1 MTEETAR
8 KSARRHHRVVVAG
21 GGSAGIAVAAR
32 LRRAGVADVAV
43 IEPSERHFY
52 QPLWTLVG
60 AGVARKE
67 SSVRPQE
74 SVMPAGVTWLRDA
87 VRTFLPDE
95 SALQTEGGARVE
107 YDYLVVAT
115 GIRLRFEAIAG
126 LEAALGKGGVCSNY
140 AYEQCEKTWEALR
153 TFRGGRAI
161 FTMPT
166 PPIKCAGAPQKIAYL
181 ADDWLRI
188 SGVRDRTEIV
198 YAAATPGIFAVPAY
212 ARVLDGVVARKGI
225 RTLFR
230 HELVEIRGERREAV
244 FRDLE
249 RGAEV
254 VLPYDVLHAVPP
266 QGPPDCLRA
275 SALADAGGFAEV
287 DRASLRHVRYPN
299 VFALGDA
306 SSLPTSRT
314 AAAARKQAPVLV
326 ANLLAAMRGAEGS
339 ARYDGYTA
347 CPIPTGY
354 GKLLLAEFDYDLRP
368 APTFPFLD
376 PTRER
381 WAWYQLKRFGLPAL
395 YWHGML
401 AGRA

>member
-1 MTEETAR
+1 MTEETKQNGR
-8 KSARRHHRVVVAG
+8 RRHAVVVAG
-21 GGSAGIAVAAR
+21 GGSAGITVAAR

-43 IEPSERHFY
+43 IEPSDRHCY

-60 AGVARKE
+60 AGVVPKE
-67 SSVRPQE
+67 SSARPE
-74 SVMPAGVTWLRDA
+74 ASVIPRGVTWVRDA
-87 VRTFLPDE
+87 VTSFLPDE
-95 SALQTEGGARVE
+95 NALTTEGGARVE
-107 YDYLVVAT
+107 YGFLVVAT
-115 GIRLRFEAIAG
+115 GIRLRWDAIQG
-126 LEAALGKGGVCSNY
+126 LEAALGKGGVCSNTP
-140 AYEQCEKTWEALR
+140 YEQCEKTWEAIR
-153 TFRGGRAI
+153 SFRGGRAI
-161 FTMPT
+161 FTMPV
-166 PPIKCAGAPQKIAYL
+166 PPIKCAGAPQKIMYL
-181 ADDWLRI
+181 ADDWFRR
-188 SGVRDRTEIV
+188 SGVRDRAEIV
-198 YAAATPGIFAVPAY
+198 YAAATPSIFAVPAY
-212 ARVLDGVVARKGI
+212 ARVLDAVVARKGI

-254 VLPYDVLHAVPP
+254 VLPYDLLHVVPP
-266 QGPPDCLRA
+266 QGPPECLRA
-275 SALADAGGFAEV
+275 SALADAGGWAEV
-287 DRASLRHVRYPN
+287 DRESLRHVRYPN

-314 AAAARKQAPVLV
+314 AAAVRKQAPVLV

-347 CPIPTGY
+347 CPIPTRY

-381 WAWYQLKRFGLPAL
+381 WTWYQLKRFGLPAL